1 MSIDVTTEKRFEADI
16 EEFFLSPVGG
26 YTHNQDTY
34 DSQLGVYKD
43 TLLRFIQRTQP
54 KEWKRFLLQN
64 KVDPERKFCL
74 AFNNACDMDGLISV
88 LRHGFKHRGIPFK
101 VCYFKPESGLNQTA
115 EALYEK
121 NEITCNRQWFY
132 SSDTHN
138 SVDMVLSVN
147 GIPVFALE
155 LKNQYTGQNVDN
167 AKRQWMYD
175 RDPRE
180 ICFQFNKRILGYFCI
195 DQLEVWMTTRLEGK
209 NTYFLPFNQ
218 GSNGAGND
226 GGKGN
231 PANSDGY
238 PTSYFWEY
246 VFQKDSMMDII
257 QKFIHLQVKE
267 EKKQMPDGSEQV
279 TKKKRLIFPR
289 YHQLDVVRKLIAD
302 VKKEGAGRNYLIQ
315 HSAGSGKS
323 NSIAWTAYR
332 LASLHDSNDESIFSS
347 VVVVTDRTVLDEQ
360 LQETISGFDHTI
372 GAVETIDDKKNSKDL
387 RDAINNGARIIVTT
401 LQKFPVIYQEVDKIA
416 GRNFAIIV
424 DEAHSSQTGSSA
436 MKLKA
441 ALADTEAA
449 LREYAEIEGKAEDE
463 IDRNDKLVQEMLT
476 HGKHPNLSFFAFTAT
491 PKPAT
496 LEMFGSQW
504 TDGSFHPFH
513 IYSMRQAIEEGF
525 ILDVL
530 QNYMTYSTCFKIAK
544 DTPENPELPES
555 RATKI
560 IKKYEK
566 LHPYNISQKSQI
578 IVETFRETT
587 KQKIGG
593 KGKMMVVTDSR
604 LAAVRYFHEIKRYI
618 REQHYVD
625 MDILAAFSGTVQDGD
640 EEYTEA
646 GLNVR
651 KDGSHISESQTKEE
665 FHDNFNVLV
674 VAEKYQTGFD
684 EPLLHTMIVDK
695 KLKNV
700 KAVQTLSRLNR
711 TCPGKVDT
719 FVLDFANK
727 KEDILEAFQPFYQE
741 TSLEQEVNVDLI
753 YQTEKELLDYAIYNE
768 NDIRAFTDI
777 WNHPGKQDATA
788 MGKMTSVLKPVADR
802 YNLKNPEERY
812 QFRRQVRKLLRWY
825 GYITQVVRMF
835 DTDMHK
841 EYLFLSYLIGLLPEE
856 KEEPIDLEG
865 KLKLEYYK
873 LQKTFEGAIKLE
885 KVDGQYVPSKKQGA
899 QGIRQKSTL
908 DEILDKINEKYKGQ
922 FTDGDRVMLGALH
935 DKLIADDKLA
945 SSARTSD
952 PRIFTES
959 IFPSAFGNAAMES
972 YMEAQD
978 SYGSLFEDKSK
989 YDAVMSALA
998 GVIYREMRSKK
1009 TVDYRKIERDIENIN
1024 LIYECGHEK
1033 FCLPFSEAKLNEDN
1047 KKYLQRYLDVTKS
1060 QMFFARGI
1068 LFVEGISEA
1077 ILIPEMAKAL
1087 DRPLEKY
1094 AVELVNVDSVAFKP
1108 FVNLFSSEQ
1117 VKTCFKKVS
1126 IITDDDRCSKKNE
1139 KDYISK
1145 DFDYDNVSSEIVANL
1160 ENGQPSDRY
1169 KELETLCSGTEINI
1183 FSAYKT
1189 LEYALCCSEN
1199 NIYHMV
1205 EGCI

>member
-1 MSIDVTTEKRFEADI
+1 MSDFDVKEKRFEEDI
-16 EEFFLSPVGG
+16 EDYLTHHGG
-26 YTHNQDTY
+26 YTKGDPKKFNRESGLEEDTF
-34 DSQLGVYKD
+34 VE
-43 TLLRFIQRTQP
+43 FIKTSQP
-54 KEWKRFLLQN
+54 KKWERYVKIYAENSEKQIIERFKREVKTTNLLN
-64 KVDPERKFCL
+64 V
-74 AFNNACDMDGLISV
+74 M
-88 LRHGFKHRGIPFK
+88 RHGFMDRGIKFYPIFW
-101 VCYFKPESGLNQTA
+101 KPETSLNETTQMQYDANILHCTRQ
-115 EALYEK
+115 LHYSVH
-121 NEITCNRQWFY
+121 NE
-132 SSDTHN
+132 N
-138 SVDMVLSVN
+138 SIDIVLFAN
-147 GIPVFALE
+147 GIPVVSME
-155 LKNQYTGQNVDN
+155 LKCQFTGQDTTNAINQYKFDRAGKDAIFAFKERVLVHFAVDLTNV
-167 AKRQWMYD
+167 Y
-175 RDPRE
+175 
-180 ICFQFNKRILGYFCI
+180 
-195 DQLEVWMTTRLEGK
+195 MTTRLEGAH
-209 NTYFLPFNQ
+209 TYFLPFNQ
-218 GSNGAGND
+218 GSNGAGKV

-231 PANSDGY
+231 PVNPNGY
-238 PTSYFWEY
+238 DTAYLWER
-246 VFQKDSMMDII
+246 VLCKDSLMEIL
-257 QKFIHLQVKE
+257 QKYMHLQQEYDKNGNLVKE
-267 EKKQMPDGSEQV
+267 TM
-279 TKKKRLIFPR
+279 IFPR

-332 LASLHDSNDESIFSS
+332 LASLHDSNDESVFSS

-372 GAVETIDDKKNSKDL
+372 GSVETIDDKKNSKDL
-387 RDAINNGARIIVTT
+387 KDAINNGARIIVTT
-401 LQKFPVIYQEVDKIA
+401 LQKFPVIYQEVDKVV

-578 IVETFRETT
+578 IVETFRENK

-618 REQHYVD
+618 QERHYAD
-625 MDILAAFSGTVQDGD
+625 MDILAAFSGSVQDGD
-640 EEYTEA
+640 EEYTES

-651 KDGSHISESQTKEE
+651 KDGSHISEGQTKEE

-768 NDIRAFTDI
+768 NDIKAFIDI

-825 GYITQVVRMF
+825 SYITQVVRMF
-835 DTDMHK
+835 DADMHK

-856 KEEPIDLEG
+856 KEEPIDLDG

-922 FTDGDRVMLGALH
+922 FTDGDRVMRGALH

-998 GVIYREMRSKK
+998 GVIYREMRSNKN
-1009 TVDYRKIERDIENIN
+1009 VDYQKIERADQVRLAAEEVIE
-1024 LIYECGHEK
+1024 YRK
-1033 FCLPFSEAKLNEDN
+1033 
-1047 KKYLQRYLDVTKS
+1047 
-1060 QMFFARGI
+1060 
-1068 LFVEGISEA
+1068 
-1077 ILIPEMAKAL
+1077 
-1087 DRPLEKY
+1087 
-1094 AVELVNVDSVAFKP
+1094 
-1108 FVNLFSSEQ
+1108 
-1117 VKTCFKKVS
+1117 
-1126 IITDDDRCSKKNE
+1126 
-1139 KDYISK
+1139 
-1145 DFDYDNVSSEIVANL
+1145 
-1160 ENGQPSDRY
+1160 
-1169 KELETLCSGTEINI
+1169 
-1183 FSAYKT
+1183 
-1189 LEYALCCSEN
+1189 
-1199 NIYHMV
+1199 
-1205 EGCI
+1205 